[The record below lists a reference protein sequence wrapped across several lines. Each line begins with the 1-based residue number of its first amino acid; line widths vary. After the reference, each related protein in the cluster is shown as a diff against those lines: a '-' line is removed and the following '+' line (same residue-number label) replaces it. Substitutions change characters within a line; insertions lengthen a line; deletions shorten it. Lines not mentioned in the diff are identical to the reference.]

1 MHVGI
6 CSIYCIAM
14 MQVHQP
20 TTMGKNKKKKIIPTT
35 FLCYTYSGFLT
46 YMKQVE
52 MDYHIADCSKTDCQ
66 TNNTTMLTI
75 IFLPCYNHVLN

>member
-6 CSIYCIAM
+6 CSIYYIAM
-14 MQVHQP
+14 MQVQQP
-20 TTMGKNKKKKIIPTT
+20 TTMSKKKKKIPTT
-35 FLCYTYSGFLT
+35 FICYTYSGFLT

-52 MDYHIADCSKTDCQ
+52 MHYHIVDCSKTDCQ

-75 IFLPCYNHVLN
+75 IFLPCYNYVLN